1 VTSATEVTTMVMN
14 RIQFQPG
21 LSLVGF
27 LEQYG
32 TEAAC
37 ARALRRARWPRG
49 FVCPRCEGRRYSRCA
64 NRHGERLWQCSACRH
79 QTSLISDTLFAS
91 TKLPLTRWFL
101 ALYLLT
107 QSKTNIAA
115 LELMRHLGV
124 CYRTAW
130 RMKHKVMQAMA
141 EREAERQLGG
151 VVLIDDAYLG
161 GERNGGKVGR
171 GSENKVP
178 FVIAVEVSDE
188 GHPRHAVITP
198 VAGFTRAA
206 LTVWAQR
213 HLHPGTDVHSDGLG
227 AFRAVIDAGH
237 AHTVVESRGGR
248 DATEAGG
255 MRWLNTVLS
264 NVKRALDGTY
274 HAFGFS
280 SYAHRYLAEAAWRFN
295 RRFNLKALV
304 PRLLVA
310 AACCKP
316 WPERLLRAQ
325 PVTVG

>member
-1 VTSATEVTTMVMN
+1 MAMN

-21 LSLVGF
+21 LSLAGF

-32 TEAAC
+32 TEVLC
-37 ARALRRARWPRG
+37 TRALRRARWPKG
-49 FVCPRCEGRRYSRCA
+49 FVCPRCAGRRSRRCTH
-64 NRHGERLWQCSACRH
+64 RHGERLWQCCACRH

-107 QSKTNIAA
+107 QSKTNMAA

-130 RMKHKVMQAMA
+130 RVKHKIMQAMT
-141 EREAERQLGG
+141 EREGPRQWGG
-151 VVLIDDAYLG
+151 TVQIDDAYLG
-161 GERNGGKVGR
+161 GECNGGKAGR

-188 GHPRHAVITP
+188 GHPRQAVITP
-198 VAGFTRAA
+198 VTGFTRTA
-206 LTVWAQR
+206 LADWTQR
-213 HLHPGTDVHSDGLG
+213 HLREGSDVHSDGLG
-227 AFRAVIDAGH
+227 AFRVVIEAGH
-237 AHTVVESRGGR
+237 AHTVIESAGGR
-248 DATEAGG
+248 AATEAGG
-255 MRWLNTVLS
+255 MRWINTVLS
-264 NVKRALDGTY
+264 NVKRALEGTY

-295 RRFNLKALV
+295 RRFNLKSLV
-304 PRLLVA
+304 PRLLGATARCKLLARVA
-310 AACCKP
+310 FA
-316 WPERLLRAQ
+316 
-325 PVTVG
+325 

>member
-1 VTSATEVTTMVMN
+1 MAMN

-21 LSLVGF
+21 LSLAGF

-37 ARALRRARWPRG
+37 ARALRRARWPKG
-49 FVCPRCEGRRYSRCA
+49 FVCPRCSGRRYSRCA

-107 QSKTNIAA
+107 QSKTNVAA

-130 RMKHKVMQAMA
+130 RLNHKVMQAMT
-141 EREAERQLGG
+141 EREAGRQLGG
-151 VVLIDDAYLG
+151 IVLVDDAYLG
-161 GERNGGKVGR
+161 GERNGGKAGR

-178 FVIAVEVSDE
+178 FVIAVEVSDK
-188 GHPRHAVITP
+188 GHPRQAVITP
-198 VAGFTRAA
+198 VPGFTLKALAA
-206 LTVWAQR
+206 WTQQ
-213 HLHPGTDVHSDGLG
+213 HLHADAEVYSDGLG
-227 AFRAVIDAGH
+227 AFRAVIAAGH
-237 AHTVVESRGGR
+237 AHTVVECAGGR
-248 DATEAGG
+248 AATEAGG

-264 NVKRALDGTY
+264 NVKRSLDGTY
-274 HAFGFS
+274 HAFKFPT
-280 SYAHRYLAEAAWRFN
+280 YIHRYLAEAAWRFN
-295 RRFNLKALV
+295 RRFNLKILV

-310 AACCKP
+310 VARCKP
-316 WPERLLRAQ
+316 WPEWRLRAIT
-325 PVTVG
+325 PLRMA

>member
-1 VTSATEVTTMVMN
+1 MPMN

-21 LSLVGF
+21 LSLAGF
-27 LEQYG
+27 LDQYG
-32 TEAAC
+32 TEVAC
-37 ARALRRARWPRG
+37 ARALRRARWPKG
-49 FVCPRCEGRRYSRCA
+49 FVCPRCAGRRYSRCA
-64 NRHGERLWQCSACRH
+64 NRHGERLWQCAKCRH

-107 QSKTNIAA
+107 QSKTNMAA

-130 RMKHKVMQAMA
+130 RIKHKIMQAMT
-141 EREAERQLGG
+141 EREAGRQLGG
-151 VVLIDDAYLG
+151 TVLLDDAYLG
-161 GERNGGKVGR
+161 GERNGGKAGR

-178 FVIAVEVSDE
+178 FVMALEISDQ
-188 GHPRHAVITP
+188 GHPRHAVICP
-198 VAGFTRAA
+198 VTGFTLKA
-206 LTVWAQR
+206 LASWTQA
-213 HLHPGTDVHSDGLG
+213 HLRPDTEVFSDGLG

-237 AHTVVESRGGR
+237 AHTVIESAGGR

-274 HAFGFS
+274 HAFGFAT
-280 SYAHRYLAEAAWRFN
+280 YAHRYLAEAAWRFN
-295 RRFNLKALV
+295 RRFDLKILV

-310 AACCKP
+310 VARCKP
-316 WPERLLRAQ
+316 WPERCLRA
-325 PVTVG
+325 VTAVQLA

>member
-1 VTSATEVTTMVMN
+1 MAMN

-21 LSLVGF
+21 LSLAGF

-32 TEAAC
+32 TEAKC
-37 ARALRRARWPRG
+37 ARALRHARWPRG

-64 NRHGERLWQCSACRH
+64 NRHGERLWQCSRCRH

-107 QSKTNIAA
+107 QSKTNMAA

-130 RMKHKVMQAMA
+130 RLKHKVMQAMT
-141 EREAERQLGG
+141 EREAERQLGNI
-151 VVLIDDAYLG
+151 VLIDDAYLG
-161 GERNGGKVGR
+161 GERNGGKAGR

-188 GHPRHAVITP
+188 GHPRQAVLTP
-198 VAGFTRAA
+198 MAGFTKNAMADWTR
-206 LTVWAQR
+206 R
-213 HLHPGTDVHSDGLG
+213 HLRPDTDVYSDGLG
-227 AFRAVIDAGH
+227 CFRAVIDAGH
-237 AHTVVESRGGR
+237 AHTVVRSAGGR
-248 DATEAGG
+248 HATEAGG

-274 HAFGFS
+274 HAFGFPT
-280 SYAHRYLAEAAWRFN
+280 YAHRYLAEAAWRFN
-295 RRFNLKALV
+295 RRFDLTILV
-304 PRLLVA
+304 RRLLVA
-310 AACCKP
+310 SARCKP
-316 WPERLLRAQ
+316 WPERRLRDVAAIC
-325 PVTVG
+325 TA